1 MGFGNIEGI
10 TSTLSLIYGEE
21 VTLSDA
27 TDKVFIF
34 KLNRSRLSV
43 LVSNSGKVLGKF
55 SYIRSV
61 LNKPTNEVYYFVRD
75 RSKGTGILN
84 SYGTLVVDWKLW
96 SMIYKLNCGHFI
108 FTRYGNNST
117 IWGVSTIQDEV
128 LFELEGVDEISL
140 LGDGYFLVSKRVQT
154 TPTLLGYEDL
164 FCGVMDDKEGYILN
178 VEYTSIEYLGND
190 LFKVEGSGYS
200 GYGLANAKSEMLLPM
215 VYDDIKKLSDRHI
228 AYLLGGEWGIYYT
241 EDCVST
247 DLVFSSITNG
257 SDRYVNVEYL
267 GEKGIFD
274 LEGMG
279 LLTMENI
286 VEVKP
291 IFDFLAF
298 LDTNRGWVIKD
309 KELKPILDGYWQSP
323 DIVGD
328 LLYLNSNTEEISYI
342 YNKLTS
348 TWLRVDGLISR
359 LKCFGFFSLRQ
370 GEGYKLIDY
379 EGKIRCNKEYSSITH
394 LKKVGEME
402 YFVVE
407 EKDTLLKG
415 VINSMGVEVLQ
426 PQYLTIFNT
435 YMGGN
440 LVICEAELNKYRIM
454 SVESDNSIKDLFNL
468 DLVSW
473 SLMDSQRILLTLVD
487 GGMFLADKTGRVLT
501 KEYSSIVESPSG
513 LYITVNEHG
522 LTGVLYT
529 DGSVILEPKYF
540 DIVNI
545 NIDANTIT
553 VETIDRETKT
563 FKYYV

>member
-108 FTRYGNNST
+108 FTRYKNNDT

-128 LFELEGVDEISL
+128 LFELEGVYEISL
-140 LGDGYFLVSKRVQT
+140 LGDGYFLVSKRVDC
-154 TPTLLGYEDL
+154 EDL
-164 FCGVMDDKEGYILN
+164 LFGVMDDKEGYILN
-178 VEYTSIEYLGND
+178 VEYTGIEYLGND
-190 LFKVEGSGYS
+190 LFKVMGSGYS

-440 LVICEAELNKYRIM
+440 LVICEPEINKYRIM
-454 SVESDNSIKDLFNL
+454 SVEGDNSIKDLFNL

-473 SLMDSQRILLTLVD
+473 SLMDSQRILITLAD
-487 GGMFLADKTGRVLT
+487 GGMFLAEKTGRVLT
-501 KEYSSIVESPSG
+501 KEYSSIVESPTG

-545 NIDANTIT
+545 NRDANTIT

>member
-34 KLNRSRLSV
+34 KLKRSRLSV

-75 RSKGTGILN
+75 RSKGTGVLN
-84 SYGTLVVDWKLW
+84 SYGTLVVDWKLR
-96 SMIYKLNCGHFI
+96 SMIHKLNCGHFI

-140 LGDGYFLVSKRVQT
+140 LGDGYFLVSKRVDC
-154 TPTLLGYEDL
+154 EDL
-164 FCGVMDDKEGYILN
+164 LFGVMDDKEGYILN
-178 VEYTSIEYLGND
+178 VEYTGIEYLGND

-247 DLVFSSITNG
+247 DLVFSSITKG

-279 LLTMENI
+279 LLTMQNI

-298 LDTNRGWVIKD
+298 LDTNLGWVIKD
-309 KELKPILDGYWQSP
+309 KELKPILEGYWQSP

-394 LKKVGEME
+394 LKKVGEIE
-402 YFVVE
+402 HFVVE

-426 PQYLTIFNT
+426 PQYLTIFST
-435 YMGGN
+435 YMGDN
-440 LVICEAELNKYRIM
+440 LFICESEINKYRIM

-468 DLVSW
+468 DLRSW
-473 SLMDSQRILLTLVD
+473 SLMDSQRILITLVD

-501 KEYSSIVESPSG
+501 KEYSSIVESPTG

-522 LTGVLYT
+522 LVGVLYT

-540 DIVNI
+540 DIVSI
-545 NIDANTIT
+545 NRDADTIT
-553 VETIDRETKT
+553 VETIDHETKT